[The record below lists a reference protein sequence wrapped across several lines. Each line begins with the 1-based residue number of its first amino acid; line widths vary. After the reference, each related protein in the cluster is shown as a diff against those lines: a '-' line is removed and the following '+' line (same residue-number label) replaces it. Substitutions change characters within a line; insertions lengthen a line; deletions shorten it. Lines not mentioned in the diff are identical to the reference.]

1 MIMMLIVILGLT
13 GCNNNDL
20 ETSQNDNKH
29 SAETSNKQDEVTDN
43 SNEINDSSDLL
54 YKEYQIGA
62 NMGDGKVICFKQVIE
77 DNTENHK
84 VTQKTVKFTLGKAIT
99 EAKCSDFG
107 EYVTDGGTVTKNSD
121 GTSTLSCTFDKNGST
136 DTGNNFQIGS
146 LVVTVKKDSA
156 DEDCS
161 IGVENGNSTGTKNPE
176 TGASLPLTIVA
187 IGLAV
192 GTGVYFGTKKRTK
205 LYKI

>member
-1 MIMMLIVILGLT
+1 MKKFF
-13 GCNNNDL
+13 
-20 ETSQNDNKH
+20 SY
-29 SAETSNKQDEVTDN
+29 
-43 SNEINDSSDLL
+43 LL
-54 YKEYQIGA
+54 VMGAFLCMPLVVRAAYKETINVPGNA
-62 NMGDGKVICFKQVIE
+62 GDFTTTTLSSGDEQRTYKIMIILE

-192 GTGVYFGTKKRTK
+192 GTGVYFGTKKRNKT
-205 LYKI
+205 L

>member
-1 MIMMLIVILGLT
+1 MKKFFSYLLVMGVLLCMPFVVR
-13 GCNNNDL
+13 
-20 ETSQNDNKH
+20 
-29 SAETSNKQDEVTDN
+29 SAD
-43 SNEINDSSDLL
+43 
-54 YKEYQIGA
+54 YKETIDVPGKSGEFTSTTLSS
-62 NMGDGKVICFKQVIE
+62 GDEQRKYKIMITLE
-77 DNTENHK
+77 NNTENHK
-84 VTQKTVKFTLGKAIT
+84 VTQKTIKFTLGKAIT
-99 EAKCSDFG
+99 EAKCEDYG
-107 EYVTDGGTVTKNSD
+107 EYVTSGGTVTKNSD
-121 GTSTLSCTFDKNGST
+121 GTSTLTCTFDKSGSS

-161 IGVENGNSTGTKNPE
+161 IGFENGNSSGTKNPE

>member
-1 MIMMLIVILGLT
+1 MKKFF
-13 GCNNNDL
+13 
-20 ETSQNDNKH
+20 SY
-29 SAETSNKQDEVTDN
+29 
-43 SNEINDSSDLL
+43 LL
-54 YKEYQIGA
+54 VMGAFLCMPFMVKAADYKETINVPGNA
-62 NMGDGKVICFKQVIE
+62 GDFTTTTLSSGDEQRTYKIMITLE
-77 DNTENHK
+77 NNTENHK
-84 VTQKTVKFTLGKAIT
+84 VTQKTIKFTLGKAIT

-107 EYVTDGGTVTKNSD
+107 EYVTDGGTVTKNS
-121 GTSTLSCTFDKNGST
+121 STE
-136 DTGNNFQIGS
+136 TGNNFQIGS

-161 IGVENGNSTGTKNPE
+161 IGYESGNSTGTKNPE

>member
-1 MIMMLIVILGLT
+1 MKKFFSYLLVMGAVLCMPFMVKAADYKETINVPGNAGDFTSTTLSSGDEQRTYKIMVILE
-13 GCNNNDL
+13 NN
-20 ETSQNDNKH
+20 
-29 SAETSNKQDEVTDN
+29 TD
-43 SNEINDSSDLL
+43 
-54 YKEYQIGA
+54 
-62 NMGDGKVICFKQVIE
+62 
-77 DNTENHK
+77 NHK
-84 VTQKTVKFTLGKAIT
+84 VTQKSVKFTLGKAIT

-107 EYVTDGGTVTKNSD
+107 EYVTDGGTTTKNSD
-121 GTSTLSCTFDKNGST
+121 GTSTLTCTFDKNGSS

>member
-1 MIMMLIVILGLT
+1 MKKFF
-13 GCNNNDL
+13 
-20 ETSQNDNKH
+20 SY
-29 SAETSNKQDEVTDN
+29 
-43 SNEINDSSDLL
+43 LL
-54 YKEYQIGA
+54 VMGAFLCMPFMVKAADYKETINVPGNA
-62 NMGDGKVICFKQVIE
+62 GDFTTTTLSSGDEQRTYKIMITLE
-77 DNTENHK
+77 NNTENHK
-84 VTQKTVKFTLGKAIT
+84 VTQKTIKFTLGKAIT

-121 GTSTLSCTFDKNGST
+121 GTSTLTCTFDKNGST

-161 IGVENGNSTGTKNPE
+161 IGYESGNSTGTKNPE

-192 GTGVYFGTKKRTK
+192 GTGVYFGTKKS
-205 LYKI
+205 

>member
-1 MIMMLIVILGLT
+1 MKKFF
-13 GCNNNDL
+13 
-20 ETSQNDNKH
+20 SY
-29 SAETSNKQDEVTDN
+29 
-43 SNEINDSSDLL
+43 LL
-54 YKEYQIGA
+54 VMGAFLCMPLVVRAAYKEIINVPGNA
-62 NMGDGKVICFKQVIE
+62 GDFTTTTLSSGDEQRTYKIMITLE

-84 VTQKTVKFTLGKAIT
+84 VTQKTIKFTLGKAIT

-121 GTSTLSCTFDKNGST
+121 GTSTLTCTFDKNGST

-161 IGVENGNSTGTKNPE
+161 IGYESGNSTGTKNPQ